1 MIARATTPA
10 RRGAALTAR
19 LFGAETIHRPRRA
32 CPALR
37 DGSRGGPKDDPQ
49 SAIRSAIRRRRR
61 TLGLTQ
67 EEAAELLGLGR
78 LSYHRIE
85 SGRRRIRASELA
97 AICAAYNCH
106 IGELVQD
113 GALAQAFV
121 RAAPDLFDAA
131 ALGM

>member
-1 MIARATTPA
+1 MIARASKPA
-10 RRGAALTAR
+10 RPGAALTAR
-19 LFGAETIHRPRRA
+19 LFSADTVNRPRCAR
-32 CPALR
+32 
-37 DGSRGGPKDDPQ
+37 DDPQ

-85 SGRRRIRASELA
+85 SGRRRIRAGELA

-113 GALAQAFV
+113 GALAQAFM

>member
-1 MIARATTPA
+1 MIARGSKPA
-10 RRGAALTAR
+10 PLGAALTAR
-19 LFGAETIHRPRRA
+19 LFSANRPLHAR
-32 CPALR
+32 
-37 DGSRGGPKDDPQ
+37 DDPQ

-61 TLGLTQ
+61 TLGLTP

-113 GALAQAFV
+113 RALAQAFL

>member
-1 MIARATTPA
+1 MIARASKPA

-19 LFGAETIHRPRRA
+19 LFSADTINRPRRA
-32 CPALR
+32 C
-37 DGSRGGPKDDPQ
+37 DDPQ

-85 SGRRRIRASELA
+85 TGRRRIRASELA

-113 GALAQAFV
+113 GALARAFL

>member
-1 MIARATTPA
+1 MIARGSKPA

-19 LFGAETIHRPRRA
+19 LFSADTINR
-32 CPALR
+32 
-37 DGSRGGPKDDPQ
+37 SRCTRDDPQ
-49 SAIRSAIRRRRR
+49 NAIRSAIRRRRR

-85 SGRRRIRASELA
+85 SGRRRIRAGELA
-97 AICAAYNCH
+97 AICAAYNCP